1 MFSPNCLF
9 SDLGYK
15 PFSFKLLL
23 TKFVLIINSQLTFK
37 FTFVKLIIPPNCE
50 KIYRHVQCGRIASA
64 ALSFF
69 LFSILRIGDIRYLEP
84 VRKAAA

>member
-50 KIYRHVQCGRIASA
+50 KSTAMFSA
-64 ALSFF
+64 AGL
-69 LFSILRIGDIRYLEP
+69 LP
-84 VRKAAA
+84 PH